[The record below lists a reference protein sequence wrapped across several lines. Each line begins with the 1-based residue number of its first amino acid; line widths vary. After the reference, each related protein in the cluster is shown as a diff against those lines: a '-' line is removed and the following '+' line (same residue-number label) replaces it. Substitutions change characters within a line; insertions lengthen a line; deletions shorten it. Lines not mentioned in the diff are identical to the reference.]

1 LLVLLTRLNFLL
13 GGRNSTILD
22 LHLVTQISLQL
33 SVKCQ
38 LGAQFYLWEFHA
50 WVFSPK
56 GGGGNKQKRR
66 KHGKNPPESVIF
78 SSISPP
84 TDTRYQGGPFEFW
97 KSGCFPCG
105 KSGGIADFPPI
116 SWTCRLG
123 ALTGEQLGPPSCWPV
138 SDPQRPAAGQSAAW
152 LTGQLPQ
159 QASWAAYQQATWKA

>member
-1 LLVLLTRLNFLL
+1 MPA
-13 GGRNSTILD
+13 GGTIL
-22 LHLVTQISLQL
+22 LMGISR
-33 SVKCQ
+33 
-38 LGAQFYLWEFHA
+38 LG
-50 WVFSPK
+50 FSPK

-159 QASWAAYQQATWKA
+159 QASWAAYQQATWVADWWAGKAAVLSALVADW